1 MRARVF
7 IDATYEGDLMALSWC
22 DYRVGR
28 ESRSEYGEL
37 FAGVKYY
44 QGGKLLIGSTGKGD
58 HKIQCYNYRICAS
71 NDPKNFVRIEKPSN
85 YHRKEYL
92 PLLEMIR
99 SGKITAFEDQVVKIR
114 RIPNGKADIN
124 DLLYSPVSLRLPGEN
139 YRWPEGTWEER
150 REIAQRHKDYS
161 LGLFYFLQ
169 NDPEVPVSIKN
180 EVSQWGLPRDE
191 FEEHGHF
198 PPMLYIR
205 EGRRLKGNV
214 VLTEHDTQPAEGI
227 LRTPVHPD
235 AIAICDYSI
244 DSHGNAPAGNL
255 HPNVTEGVFNRYV
268 QPYQIPYRV
277 ILPADVDGL
286 LVSCAVSATHVAFSS
301 LRMEPT
307 WTAIGQAV
315 GIAAAISAK
324 SGKALRGIPVEELQR
339 KLHLQG
345 AKTIYVTDTEP
356 GDTHFTILQYFGTKG
371 FFHEL
376 PEHENQPYTGR
387 GSGEGIR
394 GQHIQAYPFHASNHH
409 LPMDST
415 VAGKWWKMAKLGGE
429 VMAHQGLT
437 RLQFLQELHRRL
449 NQ

>member
-1 MRARVF
+1 
-7 IDATYEGDLMALSWC
+7 
-22 DYRVGR
+22 
-28 ESRSEYGEL
+28 
-37 FAGVKYY
+37 
-44 QGGKLLIGSTGKGD
+44 
-58 HKIQCYNYRICAS
+58 
-71 NDPKNFVRIEKPSN
+71 
-85 YHRKEYL
+85 
-92 PLLEMIR
+92 
-99 SGKITAFEDQVVKIR
+99 
-114 RIPNGKADIN
+114 
-124 DLLYSPVSLRLPGEN
+124 
-139 YRWPEGTWEER
+139 
-150 REIAQRHKDYS
+150 
-161 LGLFYFLQ
+161 
-169 NDPEVPVSIKN
+169 
-180 EVSQWGLPRDE
+180 
-191 FEEHGHF
+191 
-198 PPMLYIR
+198 MLYIR

-255 HPNVTEGVFNRYV
+255 NPNVTEGVFNRYV

-307 WTAIGQAV
+307 WMAIGQAV

-324 SGKALRGIPVEELQR
+324 LGKALRGIPVEELQR

-376 PEHENQPYTGR
+376 PEHENQPYTGPW
-387 GSGEGIR
+387 IR
-394 GQHIQAYPFHASNHH
+394 RRYKGTAHPSVPFSC
-409 LPMDST
+409 
-415 VAGKWWKMAKLGGE
+415 V
-429 VMAHQGLT
+429 
-437 RLQFLQELHRRL
+437 
-449 NQ
+449 